1 MDIVWHEIKNSHDPE
16 VVYSIVSDPE
26 FFLTRVIEVDG
37 LQRVGED
44 TYSGKVTGMKVR
56 ITVYRGAENTT
67 FIFYMEPTGFAR
79 FTKGKVVRKFVVRKG
94 ESSVLVEFEKQL
106 AVDAVWDQDA
116 ALLKTTLDRAVEELQ
131 RNGDEIIRMERVKR
145 KI

>member
-1 MDIVWHEIKNSHDPE
+1 MDTLWHEIKTSHD
-16 VVYSIVSDPE
+16 VDIVYSILSDPD
-26 FFLTRVIEVDG
+26 FFLTRIIEVEN
-37 LQRVGED
+37 LQRMGQDV
-44 TYSGKVTGMKVR
+44 YSGKVTSMKAR
-56 ITVYRGAENTT
+56 ITVYRGAESTT

-94 ESSVLVEFEKQL
+94 ENSIFIDFEKQL
-106 AVDAVWDQDA
+106 AVDAVWDEDA

-131 RNGDEIIRMERVKR
+131 MNGDEIIRLERVKR